1 MGEPV
6 EKFARV
12 EVQLRRDLREL
23 VERGLVAALQNV
35 DEVRDELFVELH
47 AVAEDLERVLAR
59 VGIRGT
65 FCCGRL
71 FLDFLRFCRGSE
83 HLQQCA
89 GEILLAEMVE
99 YRLVQLVAC
108 AFGAQAHKVRHAH
121 TFQRALQLRGA
132 LLGGIS
138 GERKLRRR
146 GHCALAQRAHI
157 M

>member
-35 DEVRDELFVELH
+35 DEVRDELLVELH

-71 FLDFLRFCRGSE
+71 FLGLLRFCRGGE

-108 AFGAQAHKVRHAH
+108 AFGAQAHKVRHTH

-132 LLGGIS
+132 LLSGIG

>member
-35 DEVRDELFVELH
+35 DEVRDELFVEFH

-71 FLDFLRFCRGSE
+71 FLGLLQFRRGGE
-83 HLQQCA
+83 NLQQCA
-89 GEILLAEMVE
+89 GEILLAEIVE
-99 YRLVQLVAC
+99 HRLVQLVAC
-108 AFGAQAHKVRHAH
+108 AFGTQAHKVRHAH

-132 LLGGIS
+132 FLRGIG

>member
-23 VERGLVAALQNV
+23 VERGLVAVLQNV

-59 VGIRGT
+59 VGIRGS
-65 FCCGRL
+65 FGCGRL
-71 FLDFLRFCRGSE
+71 LLDLLRFCRGGE

-121 TFQRALQLRGA
+121 IFFSALCSCAARSSVVSAVSASSGGA
-132 LLGGIS
+132 GIVPS
-138 GERKLRRR
+138 
-146 GHCALAQRAHI
+146 HSALI
-157 M
+157 

>member
-23 VERGLVAALQNV
+23 VERGLVPTLQNV
-35 DEVRDELFVELH
+35 DEVRDELLVELH

-71 FLDFLRFCRGSE
+71 FLGLLQFRRGGE
-83 HLQQCA
+83 HLQ
-89 GEILLAEMVE
+89 
-99 YRLVQLVAC
+99 
-108 AFGAQAHKVRHAH
+108 
-121 TFQRALQLRGA
+121 
-132 LLGGIS
+132 
-138 GERKLRRR
+138 
-146 GHCALAQRAHI
+146 
-157 M
+157 